1 MRQKSSIMLICYLI
15 VAANM

>member
-1 MRQKSSIMLICYLI
+1 MRQKSSIICYLI